1 MSFPLHNFEYTYLKK
16 CLISYITTLPLLH
29 SEKLKNN
36 LYQLMLS
43 PYSNISSYLKNI
55 LTQYIFWNLKYKAVC
70 NKSLNDIPILQYQ
83 YGYS

>member
-1 MSFPLHNFEYTYLKK
+1 
-16 CLISYITTLPLLH
+16 
-29 SEKLKNN
+29 
-36 LYQLMLS
+36 MLS

-83 YGYS
+83 YGYSWEFIIKKNSKDEQRIY